1 MCKNDIS
8 TSHCLQ
14 SRNGATPLLIL
25 VRVVRG
31 EKKVEIMRAKKNL
44 KAKSKGVCIDKDLTP
59 HRPRMFHDL
68 RNDDA
73 LGAVRT
79 IDGKLR
85 SKASINGEEQKV
97 VINSSDGLFKLGR
110 TEEKMKPSMT
120 RKAMGPARTARK
132 KGIPLKTL

>member
-59 HRPRMFHDL
+59 HRAKMFHDL
-68 RNDDA
+68 INDDA

-97 VINSSDGLFKLGR
+97 VIDSSDGLFKLGR
-110 TEEKMKPSMT
+110 TEEKMKPFYD
-120 RKAMGPARTARK
+120 
-132 KGIPLKTL
+132 